1 MRVRQVF
8 TLLLL
13 LTMLLGL
20 GFFILGGIRTFLG
33 EISRASSAAFPHTSL
48 AAFFVKGASNRKPVP
63 CKGFKL
69 WV

>member
-20 GFFILGGIRTFLG
+20 GFFILGGIRTFLD
-33 EISRASSAAFPHTSL
+33 EISRVLGRFPHTSL